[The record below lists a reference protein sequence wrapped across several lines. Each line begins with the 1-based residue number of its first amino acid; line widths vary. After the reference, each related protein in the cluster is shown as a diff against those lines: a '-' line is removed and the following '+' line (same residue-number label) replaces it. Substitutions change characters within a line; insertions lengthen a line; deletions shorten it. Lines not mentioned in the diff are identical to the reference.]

1 MTTRWTGGERGAATV
16 LVVALAGLLLLV
28 GAAAGVV
35 GAIVAAHRAAQ
46 SAADLTALAGAA
58 SLAGHAGRD
67 PCTTAEEVAAANGA
81 RLDGCVVHGSDVV
94 VEVTVAGPHWLGQD
108 QDLSARARAGPVR

>member
-1 MTTRWTGGERGAATV
+1 M
-16 LVVALAGLLLLV
+16 AGLLMLV

-58 SLAGHAGRD
+58 TLADHAGRD
-67 PCTTAEEVAAANGA
+67 PCAAAGEVAVANGA
-81 RLDGCVVHGSDVV
+81 TLASCTVEGSDVV
-94 VEVTVAGPHWLGQD
+94 VEVTVGGPRWLGQD
-108 QDLSARARAGPVR
+108 QDLSAQARAGPVG